1 MALERTITAFVGED
15 KDFQFEI
22 FDQAGLSVEDLEAAI
37 TAGTATMEDVS
48 SWDFAFL
55 VRLKDKTTGDP
66 LIDKNSGS
74 PVEIEVTGTYNSAR
88 GTNTQRVVVHLFD
101 TDTAS
106 ADGSSVTL
114 APKTY
119 RYSLKRTDDGA
130 ETILAW
136 GDFELLEAT
145 AR

>member
-1 MALERTITAFVGED
+1 MALERTITMFVGED
-15 KDFQFEI
+15 KDLEFEI
-22 FDQAGLSVEDLEAAI
+22 FDQAGRTDEELEEAI
-37 TAGTATMEDVS
+37 TAGSATMQDVT
-48 SWDFAFL
+48 SWDFEFL
-55 VRLKDKTTGDP
+55 VRLKDKTTGAA

-74 PVEIEVTGTYNSAR
+74 PVEIEVTGTYNATR
-88 GTNTQRVVVHLFD
+88 ATNTQRVVVHMFD

-106 ADGSSVTL
+106 EDGSSVTL

-119 RYSLKRTDDGA
+119 RYSLKRSDTGSN
-130 ETILAW
+130 TVLAW

>member
-1 MALERTITAFVGED
+1 MALERTITMFVGED
-15 KDFQFEI
+15 KDLEFEI
-22 FDQAGLSVEDLEAAI
+22 FDQAGRTDEELEEAI
-37 TAGTATMEDVS
+37 TAGTATMQDVTG
-48 SWDFAFL
+48 WGFQFL
-55 VRLKDKTTGDP
+55 VRLKDRTTGDP
-66 LIDKNSGS
+66 LIDKSDGS
-74 PVEIEVTGTYNSAR
+74 PVEIDIDGTFNATR
-88 GTNTQRVVVHLFD
+88 ATNTQRVVVHMFD
-101 TDTAS
+101 TDTAA

-119 RYSLKRTDDGA
+119 RYSLKRTDTGS